1 MGVID
6 SSALCLAKLP
16 APLMLNHSLGS
27 QALCLPMREED
38 LPFYLGP
45 YTPQPH
51 VPSVPLLPLACFS
64 YPVPMPTCQVSLGN
78 PTEAGVPIG
87 LGQARSLVPA
97 TTSLQWA
104 WLGLC

>member
-16 APLMLNHSLGS
+16 APLMLNHSLGG

-45 YTPQPH
+45 YTPPNRMSLLSLFSLLHAFPILHPCQRAKSPLGTQLRL
-51 VPSVPLLPLACFS
+51 VSPLGWAKLGLWCLLPPPCS
-64 YPVPMPTCQVSLGN
+64 GR
-78 PTEAGVPIG
+78 G
-87 LGQARSLVPA
+87 
-97 TTSLQWA
+97 
-104 WLGLC
+104 